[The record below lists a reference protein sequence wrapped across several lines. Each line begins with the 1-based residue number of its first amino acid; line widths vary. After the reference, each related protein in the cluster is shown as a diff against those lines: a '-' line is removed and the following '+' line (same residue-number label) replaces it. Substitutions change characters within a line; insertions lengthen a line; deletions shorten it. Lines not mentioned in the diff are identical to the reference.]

1 MPPSMIFDDFER
13 FCIHGESKATPGATK
28 MNAFLYIFAGQSTAR
43 VFDQCNTRASHFL
56 WSFCDEFSTIL
67 NNFCIH
73 GVSKATAGTTKMTAF
88 LCIFISLRRRA
99 FLTIAKPEV
108 TFFRAHFKLDLEAFS
123 VIFARFFGSVRALL
137 PSLRMV
143 LGARQNA

>member
-1 MPPSMIFDDFER
+1 
-13 FCIHGESKATPGATK
+13 
-28 MNAFLYIFAGQSTAR
+28 MNAFLCIFARRPTTR
-43 VFDQCNTRASHFL
+43 VFDHCKTGLRIFRDHF
-56 WSFCDEFSTIL
+56 FCEFLTFL
-67 NNFCIH
+67 KDFCIH
-73 GVSKATAGTTKMTAF
+73 DVSKAKAGTTKMTAF

-108 TFFRAHFKLDLEAFS
+108 QFLRVHFKLDLDAFS